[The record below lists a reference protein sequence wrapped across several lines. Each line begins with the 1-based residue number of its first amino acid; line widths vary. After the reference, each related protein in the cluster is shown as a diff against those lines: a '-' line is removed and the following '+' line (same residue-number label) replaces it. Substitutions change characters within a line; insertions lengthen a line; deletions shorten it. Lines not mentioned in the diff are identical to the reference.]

1 MAAKRKRDHA
11 AIATQYARDIVSGKI
26 QACLYVKEACQ
37 RHLDDLENTSV
48 LWPYTFDTKKANR
61 VCKIIELLPLVKGS
75 KFVGLNLILQPWQ
88 AFIVCNIFGWVKK
101 TTGKRRF
108 RKAYC
113 ELPKGNGKSALM
125 SAIALIML
133 ACDGEPGAEIYSAA
147 ITKEQAKI
155 VFDTARQMALKCPRF
170 CEKYGVE
177 VAAHDIHLAEDT
189 LSVFRALASEADSLE
204 GKNPHLVVIDE
215 LHAHPTR
222 KLYENLESAMGK
234 RDNNL
239 LFSITTA
246 GSDRQGICYET
257 RSHVIES
264 LNKTFV
270 DDTLFGIIYTLDDT
284 DDWTKEENWVKA
296 NPNWDV
302 SVEPET
308 IIADGRRAIY
318 TAHKAPSFQT
328 KHLNIWVN
336 ADNALITARDWKACE
351 TPHMDI
357 EDFHADPCFVGN
369 DLAAKLDLAARIQL
383 FTRTEKDDKLHYYVF
398 GRYWVPAETIAKGNN
413 DKYEG
418 WAREDYIVRS
428 SGATNDFDEIEQEL
442 RDLASQFDIRAM
454 AFDPWNAK
462 QMMDHLMADGAKVV
476 EVRPTVENFSPAL
489 KELLAIIADKRIH
502 HNGDPVL
509 AWAMSNLVGHTD
521 AKDNIFPRKERPE
534 NKIDPVIAL
543 LMALCMVGKTKP
555 KQKFWVVSSQ
565 DATKPAQNRN
575 KPLHEMST
583 QELLDKYAD

>member
-1 MAAKRKRDHA
+1 MKSTPKPKRDHA
-11 AIATQYARDIVSGKI
+11 AIATQYARDIVSGSI
-26 QACLYVKEACQ
+26 PACGYVKSACQ
-37 RHLDDLENTSV
+37 RHLDDLANDSV
-48 LWPYTFDTKKANR
+48 LWPYTFDAKKANR

-101 TTGKRRF
+101 STGRRRF

-125 SAIALIML
+125 SGIALYML

-170 CEKYGVE
+170 LEKFGVE
-177 VAAHDIHLAEDT
+177 VAAHDIHLIADT

-204 GKNPHLVVIDE
+204 GKNPHLAVIDE

-246 GSDRQGICYET
+246 GSDRMGICYET
-257 RSHVIES
+257 RGHVIET
-264 LNKTFV
+264 LDRVFV
-270 DDTLFGIIYTLDDT
+270 DDSLFGIIYTLDDT
-284 DDWTKEENWVKA
+284 DDWALEENWIKA
-296 NPNWDV
+296 NPNWGV

-308 IIADGRRAIY
+308 IINDGRRAIF
-318 TAHKAPSFQT
+318 TTHKQPSFQT
-328 KHLNIWVN
+328 KHLDIWVN
-336 ADNALITARDWKACE
+336 ADNALISARDWKACE

-357 EDFHADPCFVGN
+357 EDFHANPCVIGP
-369 DLAAKLDLAARIQL
+369 DLASKLDLAAVIKL
-383 FTRTEKDDKLHYYVF
+383 FTRTESDDKLHYYVF
-398 GRYWVPAETIAKGNN
+398 GKYWIPAETIEKSSNA
-413 DKYEG
+413 KYEG
-418 WAREDYIVRS
+418 WARDGYLERS
-428 SGATNDFDEIEQEL
+428 SGATNDFDVIEQEL
-442 RDLASQFDIRAM
+442 KDTASQFDVQAM

-476 EVRPTVENFSPAL
+476 EVRPTVDNFSPAL
-489 KELLAIIADKRIH
+489 KELLALIAERRIH

-543 LMALCMVGKTKP
+543 LMAMCLVGKAKP
-555 KQKFWVVSSQ
+555 KKKLWVVTS
-565 DATKPAQNRN
+565 R
-575 KPLHEMST
+575 
-583 QELLDKYAD
+583 